1 MESLDLLRGWIM
13 VIMALDHVRDFF
25 HQDVLLYD
33 PTDLSK
39 TTTAVF
45 MTRWI
50 THFCAPAFSF
60 LAGAG
65 AFLSLSRGKTKGELS
80 YFLVTRGLWLVLLE
94 LTVMQFFWLFRFN
107 LTEFGGITL
116 WALGWS
122 MVALAAL
129 IHLPLWGVAAVGIV
143 IIIGHNLLDPLTPA
157 HFGAFSAFWK
167 VMHEGGPVAG
177 SKLTIWIGY
186 PLLPWIGLMAAG
198 YAFGA
203 IVRREREER
212 RRMIFWLGAATTAA
226 FVLLRALNIYGNP
239 QPWTLQDRG
248 AVFTFLS
255 FLDCQKYP
263 PSLLFIL
270 MTIGPALLALA
281 AFDCDLSKLWRPI
294 ITFGRVPFFFYVL
307 HIPLI
312 HGLAVVF
319 AYLRHGTAEWLF
331 VMPPFFGPDAAA
343 IYPKDYG
350 YGLPAVYGFWLL
362 TVLLLYPGCRWFA
375 ELKQRRRDAWL
386 SYF

>member
-143 IIIGHNLLDPLTPA
+143 IIIGHNLLEGHARRRASSRVKANDLDRISAAAVDRPDGGWLCVWRDREA
-157 HFGAFSAFWK
+157 RAGGA
-167 VMHEGGPVAG
+167 PQDDLLAG
-177 SKLTIWIGY
+177 SSNDSGVRAAPRPEHLWQ
-186 PLLPWIGLMAAG
+186 PAAVDAAG
-198 YAFGA
+198 P
-203 IVRREREER
+203 RR
-212 RRMIFWLGAATTAA
+212 G
-226 FVLLRALNIYGNP
+226 VH
-239 QPWTLQDRG
+239 
-248 AVFTFLS
+248 V
-255 FLDCQKYP
+255 
-263 PSLLFIL
+263 SL
-270 MTIGPALLALA
+270 
-281 AFDCDLSKLWRPI
+281 
-294 ITFGRVPFFFYVL
+294 VP
-307 HIPLI
+307 
-312 HGLAVVF
+312 
-319 AYLRHGTAEWLF
+319 
-331 VMPPFFGPDAAA
+331 
-343 IYPKDYG
+343 
-350 YGLPAVYGFWLL
+350 
-362 TVLLLYPGCRWFA
+362 
-375 ELKQRRRDAWL
+375 
-386 SYF
+386 